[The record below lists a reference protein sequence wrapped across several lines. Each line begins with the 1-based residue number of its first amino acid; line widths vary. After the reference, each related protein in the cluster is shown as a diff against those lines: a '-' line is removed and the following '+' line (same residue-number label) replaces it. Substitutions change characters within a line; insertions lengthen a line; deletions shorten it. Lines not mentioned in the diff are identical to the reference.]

1 MRLPGLDHWAALR
14 EVVERGGV
22 SEAAKSLNV
31 GQPAVTK
38 RLQALEA
45 CYGVPLLERRGG
57 RLSLTPAG
65 RKVYALAAE
74 TLDRQQALIT
84 DLKTTSSGIRQLRLE
99 STFTI
104 GEHLLPRILVGFSER
119 FPEYKIRL
127 SLGYSRAIQ
136 TRLVTDLA
144 DLALV
149 ETAPEHPEILVQKWK
164 EDELILVCGKGHPLA
179 SVNEIAV
186 NQLHSLSFALRE
198 DSSGLRDSL
207 IRRYVPTTS
216 SRCRSPWR
224 SVPLVRSWRSSRT
237 IGTSVFCRD
246 FWSTRPWRRASCT
259 LFGSV
264 SSRWCERCG
273 SCAIAPVSIIR
284 WPMRSY
290 SCCVSMFD

>member
-45 CYGVPLLERRGG
+45 CYGVALLERRGG

-104 GEHLLPRILVGFSER
+104 GEHLLPRILVRFSER

-179 SVNEIAV
+179 SVDEIAV
-186 NQLHSLSFALRE
+186 SQLHSLSFALRE

-207 IRRYVPTTS
+207 DQALRSHNIEPLPVAMEVS
-216 SRCRSPWR
+216 SSGAIMEILAHNRHVSFLPRF
-224 SVPLVRSWRSSRT
+224 LVVDALAHGELHPIQVSQFKVVRT
-237 IGTSVFCRD
+237 LWIVRN
-246 FWSTRPWRRASCT
+246 RAS
-259 LFGSV
+259 LDH
-264 SSRWCERCG
+264 
-273 SCAIAPVSIIR
+273 PVADAFIQLLR
-284 WPMRSY
+284 EY
-290 SCCVSMFD
+290 V

>member
-207 IRRYVPTTS
+207 DQALRTNNIEPLPVAMEVSSSGAIMEILAHNRHVSFLPRFLVDEALAQGELHPIRVS
-216 SRCRSPWR
+216 QFK
-224 SVPLVRSWRSSRT
+224 VVRTLWIVRN
-237 IGTSVFCRD
+237 
-246 FWSTRPWRRASCT
+246 RAS
-259 LFGSV
+259 LDH
-264 SSRWCERCG
+264 
-273 SCAIAPVSIIR
+273 PVADAFIQLLR
-284 WPMRSY
+284 EY
-290 SCCVSMFD
+290 V